1 MIKSFLIGSLTILS
15 LFDVTTIP
23 AKAQQIESY
32 QSNLTPRQ
40 LISLARQGRFKAQGI
55 PGYSNF
61 GSAVRSGKV
70 DAEKLI
76 ASAVAQNKL
85 PKTALQNE
93 SYLSAVEN
101 HLKSGGCSS
110 S

>member
-1 MIKSFLIGSLTILS
+1 MIKSFLIGSLATLS
-15 LFDVTTIP
+15 FVCVTTTSV
-23 AKAQQIESY
+23 KAQSGESY

-55 PGYSNF
+55 PGYSRF

-70 DAEKLI
+70 DAETLI
-76 ASAVAQNKL
+76 ASAIAQDKL
-85 PKTALQNE
+85 SPTALQNK
-93 SYLSAVEN
+93 SYIAGVKN
-101 HLKSGGCSS
+101 HLRSGGCSS